1 MVYSYLTK
9 LDKQVNETLILY
21 KNLAKLTQ
29 PMIKY
34 LIFILSFLIFTSCFI
49 LLYYCFIHSDN
60 ISNNNVSNNVNNNVN
75 NNFNT
80 TSNNNL
86 FTNVILPIIL
96 YGLLCPILSS
106 ILSSICKLFFDNIVQ
121 KIKTKHLCFKHIIKH
136 NNIYNYLFFH
146 KLNIIY
152 PLFFIFIYNLNNYI
166 KCIYVLTYFCIQ
178 FNRIFIFY
186 TNSIDCRIISIEKC
200 YNNNDN
206 FWNFE
211 LEINTNSEK
220 KTVFKRFNDFKK
232 LSNNT
237 LYNNIKLPTSSWLF
251 KPTNINDVTQRAVE
265 LNKYIEQI
273 TTHDSLLQDSVFFN
287 FINDTKEER
296 NNIVLEKEFIN
307 SSNSDS
313 EKNLEV
319 NYNNIYSNIN
329 IIKNKCKLLLKQPIK
344 NIFIFHE
351 INYFNTLKKR
361 IFIVT
366 QDSIYK
372 IKYYITQNIF
382 EIRIV
387 IPISNIKYVEYSR
400 INNTTTL
407 CDESILIIYYNSN
420 DNIKI
425 TSLNKS
431 YYYNINSILE
441 LLKSLNIHITYID
454 NIDLDNGFGIT
465 ENIFNNSL
473 FHSIKDSYYNSYL
486 YFNK

>member
-1 MVYSYLTK
+1 M
-9 LDKQVNETLILY
+9 LI
-21 KNLAKLTQ
+21 
-29 PMIKY
+29 
-34 LIFILSFLIFTSCFI
+34 
-49 LLYYCFIHSDN
+49 
-60 ISNNNVSNNVNNNVN
+60 
-75 NNFNT
+75 
-80 TSNNNL
+80 
-86 FTNVILPIIL
+86 
-96 YGLLCPILSS
+96 
-106 ILSSICKLFFDNIVQ
+106 
-121 KIKTKHLCFKHIIKH
+121 
-136 NNIYNYLFFH
+136 
-146 KLNIIY
+146 
-152 PLFFIFIYNLNNYI
+152 
-166 KCIYVLTYFCIQ
+166 YFCFQ

-186 TNSIDCRIISIEKC
+186 TNTIDCKIISIEKC
-200 YNNNDN
+200 YNDRDN

-211 LEINTNSEK
+211 LEINTNTEK

-232 LSNNT
+232 LSNNAI
-237 LYNNIKLPTSSWLF
+237 YNNIKLPTSSWLL
-251 KPTNINDVTQRAVE
+251 KPNNIVDVTKRAKG
-265 LNKYIEQI
+265 LNNYIKQI

-287 FINDTKEER
+287 FINDTNSEP
-296 NNIVLEKEFIN
+296 NNVILEKEFIHN
-307 SSNSDS
+307 SNSAL
-313 EKNLEV
+313 EKNLEI

-366 QDSIYK
+366 QDTIYK

-382 EIRIV
+382 EIRLS
-387 IPISNIKYVEYSR
+387 IPISNIKYAEHSR

-441 LLKSLNIHITYID
+441 ILKSLNIHITYID

-486 YFNK
+486 YFNV

>member
-1 MVYSYLTK
+1 MVYSYFTK

-49 LLYYCFIHSDN
+49 LLYYCFIHTDSN
-60 ISNNNVSNNVNNNVN
+60 QSTGINNNTND
-75 NNFNT
+75 
-80 TSNNNL
+80 SNNNL

-152 PLFFIFIYNLNNYI
+152 PLFFIFIYHLNNYI
-166 KCIYVLTYFCIQ
+166 KFIYILTYFCIQ

-186 TNSIDCRIISIEKC
+186 TNSIDCKIISIEKC
-200 YNNNDN
+200 YNNSDN

-251 KPTNINDVTQRAVE
+251 KPTNINDVTHRAVE
-265 LNKYIEQI
+265 LNKYISQI

-287 FINDTKEER
+287 FINDTKEET
-296 NNIVLEKEFIN
+296 NNIVLEKEFIH
-307 SSNSDS
+307 NSDNDNDNNNN
-313 EKNLEV
+313 EQI

-329 IIKNKCKLLLKQPIK
+329 NIKKQCKLLLQQHIQ
-344 NIFIFHE
+344 NIFILNE

-361 IFIVT
+361 IFIIT
-366 QDSIYK
+366 QDTIYK

-382 EIRIV
+382 EIRLSISL
-387 IPISNIKYVEYSR
+387 SNIKYAEYSR
-400 INNTTTL
+400 INNTITL
-407 CDESILIIYYNSN
+407 CDESILIIYYNNN

-425 TSLNKS
+425 TSLNQS
-431 YYYNINSILE
+431 YYYNINSIVE
-441 LLKSLNIHITYID
+441 LLKSSNIQITYID
-454 NIDLDNGFGIT
+454 SIDLDNGFGIT
-465 ENIFNNSL
+465 ENVFNSSL
-473 FHSIKDSYYNSYL
+473 FNSIKDTYYNSYL
-486 YFNK
+486 YLTK

>member
-1 MVYSYLTK
+1 MVYSYFTK

-49 LLYYCFIHSDN
+49 LLYYCFIHTD
-60 ISNNNVSNNVNNNVN
+60 SNQSTKINNSTNY
-75 NNFNT
+75 
-80 TSNNNL
+80 SNNNL

-152 PLFFIFIYNLNNYI
+152 PLFFIFIYHLNNYI
-166 KCIYVLTYFCIQ
+166 KFIYILTYFCIQ

-186 TNSIDCRIISIEKC
+186 TNSIDCKIISIEKC
-200 YNNNDN
+200 YNNSDN

-232 LSNNT
+232 LSNNS

-251 KPTNINDVTQRAVE
+251 KPTNINDVTHRAVE
-265 LNKYIEQI
+265 LNKYISQI

-287 FINDTKEER
+287 FINDTKTET
-296 NNIVLEKEFIN
+296 NNIVLEKEFIHDLDN
-307 SSNSDS
+307 ED
-313 EKNLEV
+313 EKI

-329 IIKNKCKLLLKQPIK
+329 NIKNKCKLLLQQPIE
-344 NIFIFHE
+344 NIFILNE

-361 IFIVT
+361 IFIIT
-366 QDSIYK
+366 QNTIYK

-382 EIRIV
+382 EIRLSISL
-387 IPISNIKYVEYSR
+387 SNIKYAEYSR
-400 INNTTTL
+400 INNTITL
-407 CDESILIIYYNSN
+407 CDESILIIYYNNN

-425 TSLNKS
+425 TSLNQS
-431 YYYNINSILE
+431 YYYNINSIVE
-441 LLKSLNIHITYID
+441 LLKSQIFKLLILIVLILIMVLVLLKMFLIVLYLILLKILIIILIYI
-454 NIDLDNGFGIT
+454 
-465 ENIFNNSL
+465 
-473 FHSIKDSYYNSYL
+473 
-486 YFNK
+486 

>member
-1 MVYSYLTK
+1 MVYNYFTK

-49 LLYYCFIHSDN
+49 LLYYCFIHTN
-60 ISNNNVSNNVNNNVN
+60 SNQSTGINNSTNN
-75 NNFNT
+75 
-80 TSNNNL
+80 SNNNL

-136 NNIYNYLFFH
+136 NNIYNYIFFH

-152 PLFFIFIYNLNNYI
+152 PLFFIFIYHLNNYI
-166 KCIYVLTYFCIQ
+166 KFIYILTYFCIQ

-186 TNSIDCRIISIEKC
+186 TNSIDCKIISIEKC
-200 YNNNDN
+200 YNNSDN

-251 KPTNINDVTQRAVE
+251 KPTNINDVTHRAVE
-265 LNKYIEQI
+265 LNKYISQI

-287 FINDTKEER
+287 FINDTKEET
-296 NNIVLEKEFIN
+296 NNIVLEKEFIH
-307 SSNSDS
+307 NSDNDNNNNDNNNDNN
-313 EKNLEV
+313 EQI

-329 IIKNKCKLLLKQPIK
+329 NIKNQCKLLLQQPIQ
-344 NIFIFHE
+344 NIFILNE

-361 IFIVT
+361 IFIIT
-366 QDSIYK
+366 QDTIYK

-382 EIRIV
+382 EIRLSISL
-387 IPISNIKYVEYSR
+387 SNIKYAEYSR
-400 INNTTTL
+400 INNTITL
-407 CDESILIIYYNSN
+407 CDESILIIYYNDN

-425 TSLNKS
+425 TSLNQS

-441 LLKSLNIHITYID
+441 ILQSLHIQITHID
-454 NIDLDNGFGIT
+454 SIDLDNGFGIT
-465 ENIFNNSL
+465 ENVFNSSL
-473 FHSIKDSYYNSYL
+473 FHSIKDTYYNSYL
-486 YFNK
+486 YLTK